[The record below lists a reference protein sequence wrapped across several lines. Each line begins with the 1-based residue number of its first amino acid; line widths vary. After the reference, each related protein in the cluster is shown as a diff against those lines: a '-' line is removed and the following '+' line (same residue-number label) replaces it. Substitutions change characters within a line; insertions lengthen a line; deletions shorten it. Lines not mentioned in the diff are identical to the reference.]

1 MGSLKEIR
9 GRIDSVT
16 STQQITSAMKMVSV
30 SKLRKAQNAITGLRP
45 YSEKLT
51 EMIGNLLNAGVSTD
65 DVWFQ
70 NNEGQQK
77 ILLIA
82 VASNRGLCGAFNM
95 NIAKKV
101 ETMVETDYKEAYE
114 SGNLQIITAGKQ
126 LGTSL
131 KYKHIRV
138 LKNWDELSDNHVFEK
153 FFETAN
159 QLLNDFKSGTYNKVI
174 IVYNQFV
181 NALRQNVMEEQFL
194 PIVQL
199 KTETKKPKKSDK
211 NYEQL
216 PVEYIYEPSKE
227 VILEEVVP
235 KMLRIQLYKAF
246 LDSSAAEHGARM
258 TAMHQASDNAAE
270 LLKELKMNYNKAR
283 QMAITNELLEI
294 VSGSVGLE

>member
-30 SKLRKAQNAITGLRP
+30 SKLRKAQNAIIGLRP

-51 EMIGNLLNAGVSTD
+51 EMIGNLLNAGVATN
-65 DVWFQ
+65 DVWFR
-70 NNEGQQK
+70 QQEQAPK
-77 ILLIA
+77 ILIVA
-82 VASNRGLCGAFNM
+82 IASNRGLCGAFNM
-95 NIAKKV
+95 NVAKKV
-101 ETMVETDYKEAYE
+101 ELMLATDYKEAYE
-114 SGNLQIITAGKQ
+114 NGNVKIITAGKQ

-131 KYKHIRV
+131 KYKHIPV
-138 LKNWDELSDNHVFEK
+138 LENWDELSDNHVFEK
-153 FFETAN
+153 FIEKVN
-159 QLLNDFKSGTYNKVI
+159 HLLSDFRAEKFNRVVL
-174 IVYNQFV
+174 VYNQFV
-181 NALRQNVMEEQFL
+181 NALRQNLMEEQFL

-199 KTETKKPKKSDK
+199 KTETKKSQKSEK
-211 NYEQL
+211 NYAQL
-216 PVEYIYEPSKE
+216 PVEFIYEPSKE
-227 VILEEVVP
+227 MILQEVVP

-294 VSGSVGLE
+294 VSGSAGLE